1 MAEKGGT
8 IKLIT
13 LKHTQFLE
21 MGKDLFDLRV
31 AEFLDK
37 VGEEN
42 LIATHPISY
51 QHVDMTTRE
60 IIVDYGL
67 IVIYKE

>member
-8 IKLIT
+8 IKLVT

-31 AEFLDK
+31 SEFLQG

-67 IVIYKE
+67 IVIYRE